1 MKITKYIHSC
11 LLLENGTDRIL
22 FDPGKFSFAEGKVT
36 PEQFTGIGTI
46 ILTHYHPDHIDEDAL
61 ETIIENNPG
70 VEVLVNAEIHE
81 KLAAN
86 NIDTRVFEN
95 GVLSQSGFTIEAV
108 SAPHEKILAD
118 SIPQNTAYIVN
129 DIFVH
134 PGDSLSQSLYPHKG
148 TKILALPVM
157 APWGTELQI
166 YDFAVRMAPEIVIPI
181 HDGFAK
187 DFFLESRYQ
196 NFEKFLAKQS
206 IEFRAMAKPG
216 DSISV

>member
-11 LLLENGTDRIL
+11 LLLENGSDRIL
-22 FDPGKFSFAEGKVT
+22 FDPGKFSFAEEKVA
-36 PEQFTGIGTI
+36 PEQFTKIGTV

-70 VEVLVNAEIHE
+70 VEVLVNSEIYE

-86 NIDTRVFEN
+86 NIDSRVFEN

-108 SAPHEKILAD
+108 NAPHEKILAD
-118 SIPQNTAYIVN
+118 SIPQNTAYLVN
-129 DIFVH
+129 DIFLH
-134 PGDSLSQSLYPHKG
+134 PGDSLSQSLYTHKG

-157 APWGTELQI
+157 APWATELQI
-166 YDFAVRMAPEIVIPI
+166 YDFAVRMAPEIVVPI

-196 NFEKFLAKQS
+196 NFEKFLAKQNIKFS
-206 IEFRAMAKPG
+206 AMAKPG